1 MTDER
6 IRDLLA
12 LDPIEQMAKEY
23 YERTGENMRRSTY
36 VSLREKTWP
45 EGNVGEALFDYDLG
59 VRIYKIPRYV
69 ELPDREHDYVECVYV
84 VEGTLEH
91 RINEVWHTC
100 EKGSF
105 SYIPLGAKHAVRLN
119 EDSLCFVIDI
129 VPEVFQRLQLPNDAV
144 QMFPMLYPSEG
155 DETLRELVLQMWEHQ
170 SRDHVL
176 YAQVVY
182 HLFFALAHYVVQ
194 RYRHEIRNLTYG
206 VFQHPVSYELLHT
219 ITENYSTITLNQLAE
234 EFHFSVPYLSTLIHK
249 EFGMPFSTLLREYR
263 LTQAEEML
271 RETNMK
277 VEDIGKAVGF
287 KDSAQ
292 FIRAFKAKNR
302 KTPAKYRADVKD
314 LGRFTS

>member
-1 MTDER
+1 MTDNLIQE
-6 IRDLLA
+6 LLE
-12 LDPIEQMAKEY
+12 LDPIEKMAKEY
-23 YERTGENMRRSTY
+23 YERTGENMKRSVY

-45 EGNVGEALFDYDLG
+45 EGNVEEAMFDYDLG

-69 ELPDREHDYVECVYV
+69 DLPDREHDYVECVYV
-84 VEGTLEH
+84 AEGTLEH

-105 SYIPLGAKHAVRLN
+105 CYIPLGAKHAVRLN

-144 QMFPMLYPSEG
+144 QLFPMLYPSEG

-182 HLFFALAHYVVQ
+182 HLFFALAHYIVQ

-287 KDSAQ
+287 REAAQ
-292 FIRAFKAKNR
+292 FIRAFKLKNQ
-302 KTPAKYRADVKD
+302 KTPARYRAEMKK

>member
-59 VRIYKIPRYV
+59 VRIYKIPRHV

-84 VEGTLEH
+84 AEGTLEH

-105 SYIPLGAKHAVRLN
+105 CYIPLGAKHAVRLN

-129 VPEVFQRLQLPNDAV
+129 VPEVFQRLHLPNDAV

-155 DETLRELVLQMWEHQ
+155 DETVRELVLQMWEHQ

-176 YAQVVY
+176 YAGVVY
-182 HLFFALAHYVVQ
+182 HLFFALAHYIVQ
-194 RYRHEIRNLTYG
+194 KYRYEIRNLSYG
-206 VFQHPVSYELLHT
+206 VFSNPVSYELL
-219 ITENYSTITLNQLAE
+219 Q
-234 EFHFSVPYLSTLIHK
+234 
-249 EFGMPFSTLLREYR
+249 MDWCLRE
-263 LTQAEEML
+263 L
-271 RETNMK
+271 
-277 VEDIGKAVGF
+277 
-287 KDSAQ
+287 
-292 FIRAFKAKNR
+292 
-302 KTPAKYRADVKD
+302 
-314 LGRFTS
+314 

>member
-1 MTDER
+1 MTDNLIQE
-6 IRDLLA
+6 LLE
-12 LDPIEQMAKEY
+12 LDPIEKMAKEY
-23 YERTGENMRRSTY
+23 YERTGENMKRSVY

-45 EGNVGEALFDYDLG
+45 EGNVEEAMFDYDLG

-69 ELPDREHDYVECVYV
+69 DLPDREHDYIECIYV
-84 VEGTLEH
+84 AEGTLKH
-91 RINEVWHTC
+91 KINGVVHTC

-105 SYIPLGAKHAVRLN
+105 CYVPLHTKHSVMLD
-119 EDSLCFVIDI
+119 ETSLCFVIDI

-144 QMFPMLYPSEG
+144 QTLPMIYPSEG

-182 HLFFALAHYVVQ
+182 HLFFALAHYIVQ

-206 VFQHPVSYELLHT
+206 VFQHPISYDLLHT

-287 KDSAQ
+287 REAAQ
-292 FIRAFKAKNR
+292 FIRAFKLKNQ
-302 KTPAKYRADVKD
+302 KTPARYRAEMKK

>member
-1 MTDER
+1 MTEEH

-45 EGNVGEALFDYDLG
+45 EGNDGEALFDYDLG

-84 VEGTLEH
+84 AEGTLEH

-105 SYIPLGAKHAVRLN
+105 CYIPLGAKHAVRLN

-129 VPEVFQRLQLPNDAV
+129 VPEVFQRLHLPNDAI
-144 QMFPMLYPSEG
+144 QLFPMLYPSEG
-155 DETLRELVLQMWEHQ
+155 DETVRELVLQMWEHQ

-176 YAQVVY
+176 YAGVVY
-182 HLFFALAHYVVQ
+182 HLFFALAHYIVQ
-194 RYRHEIRNLTYG
+194 KYRYEIRNLSYG
-206 VFQHPVSYELLHT
+206 VFSNPVSYELLHS
-219 ITENYSTITLNQLAE
+219 ITESYRTITLKQLAE
-234 EFHFSVPYLSTLIHK
+234 EFHFSVPYLSSLIHK
-249 EFGMPFSTLLREYR
+249 EFGMTFSALLRKYR
-263 LTQAEEML
+263 LDKASEML
-271 RETNMK
+271 RETTKK

-287 KDSAQ
+287 GESAQ
-292 FIRAFKAKNR
+292 FIRAFKKEYQL
-302 KTPAKYRADVKD
+302 TPAQYRNEMKKT
-314 LGRFTS
+314 GRFTS